1 MNEISFKIKMN
12 QYCYSRI
19 PLLKKDGEIEIG
31 AKNLSN
37 GPIELQNGEENQL
50 RYNCSTVELKSKVYS
65 VLFIH
70 E

>member
-12 QYCYSRI
+12 QYYYSRI

-37 GPIELQNGEENQL
+37 ASIEIQNGEENQL